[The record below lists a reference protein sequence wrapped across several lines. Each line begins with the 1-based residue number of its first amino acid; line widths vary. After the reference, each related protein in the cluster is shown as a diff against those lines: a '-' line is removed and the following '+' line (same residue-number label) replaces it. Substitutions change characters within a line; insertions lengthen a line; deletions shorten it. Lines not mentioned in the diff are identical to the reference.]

1 MNQSNI
7 TTCIGTYNS
16 LPYLKIAIHS
26 IRKNEHFKSPL
37 IVFADGCTDGTNEW
51 LLDNRDTYNITT
63 IIEPRCEHS
72 SNGYGM
78 NRCAQEVETEYIN
91 FIHADMYCAKDFDL
105 ALLQRLQKYPVEDR
119 VIISNYRMQPNI
131 FHNGKEPD
139 RPGTI
144 MVDPDTFGDTPENF
158 KEDAFNLQA
167 DHFRKEYKDFSVPKA
182 EGCSFLIRKRDWDYI
197 GGNDLRFKPNG
208 YDDMDLF
215 LRMRNE
221 GYKYETTGASVVFH
235 FAGRGGNGFF
245 GKGLGSRNQS
255 NAEGESNSSRAFY
268 EKWGGFPVFD
278 EYGMVVGI
286 K

>member
-1 MNQSNI
+1 M
-7 TTCIGTYNS
+7 
-16 LPYLKIAIHS
+16 
-26 IRKNEHFKSPL
+26 
-37 IVFADGCTDGTNEW
+37 D
-51 LLDNRDTYNITT
+51 
-63 IIEPRCEHS
+63 
-72 SNGYGM
+72 
-78 NRCAQEVETEYIN
+78 
-91 FIHADMYCAKDFDL
+91 CAKDFDL

-221 GYKYETTGASVVFH
+221 EYKYETIGASVVFH